1 MLELKIGLICIGLE
15 GERNDLAEKFRA
27 EAVAELAKRNVTVVN
42 ARDGYTLTGCEVL
55 GQTEKCVVADADA
68 IVYLIGTWCLASHV
82 VDAIR
87 DLKVPFAIWG
97 VPEPASFSSVGVN
110 VIHGALGEMDIPHKL
125 LYGLPGDARVYEELI
140 AFVKAAALKTKL
152 ARVRIGLIGGRAI
165 SAYPTSMD
173 PNLIKRI
180 FGAEVEHID
189 QLVLLEKARKVSA
202 AQCEEKIAQMR
213 GVYRSVEVPGEM
225 LRRAVAVYFALRE
238 IIEEQQL
245 DMLSVK
251 CIGEFMDNWACCC
264 IGLSMLNDEGI
275 VCNCQC
281 NINALISAY
290 LLANLSGC
298 PCFFGDVN
306 TVHRDE
312 GTIRLICCGGLPGK
326 LAESFEEVKVVP
338 QYEYM
343 GAGRGACTFFCMKQ
357 GRVTVGTL
365 GRDSHGYVMNIA
377 GGTAYLQPDEELLK
391 VRSWAQGFVRLD
403 GDPMQFYQNLRCNH
417 SVVGYGDYSD
427 VLMEFCALCGIRPE
441 LCEKEK

>member
-1 MLELKIGLICIGLE
+1 M
-15 GERNDLAEKFRA
+15 
-27 EAVAELAKRNVTVVN
+27 
-42 ARDGYTLTGCEVL
+42 
-55 GQTEKCVVADADA
+55 
-68 IVYLIGTWCLASHV
+68 
-82 VDAIR
+82 
-87 DLKVPFAIWG
+87 
-97 VPEPASFSSVGVN
+97 
-110 VIHGALGEMDIPHKL
+110 
-125 LYGLPGDARVYEELI
+125 
-140 AFVKAAALKTKL
+140 
-152 ARVRIGLIGGRAI
+152 
-165 SAYPTSMD
+165 
-173 PNLIKRI
+173 
-180 FGAEVEHID
+180 
-189 QLVLLEKARKVSA
+189 SA

-213 GVYRSVEVPGEM
+213 GVYRSVEVPEEM

>member
-1 MLELKIGLICIGLE
+1 MPKQDGCDELQLCAQAMCLEEMLC
-15 GERNDLAEKFRA
+15 
-27 EAVAELAKRNVTVVN
+27 
-42 ARDGYTLTGCEVL
+42 CEIL
-55 GQTEKCVVADADA
+55 
-68 IVYLIGTWCLASHV
+68 S
-82 VDAIR
+82 
-87 DLKVPFAIWG
+87 
-97 VPEPASFSSVGVN
+97 
-110 VIHGALGEMDIPHKL
+110 GALFYAQPRRRL
-125 LYGLPGDARVYEELI
+125 RVTFTPELRKE
-140 AFVKAAALKTKL
+140 VRTAA
-152 ARVRIGLIGGRAI
+152 
-165 SAYPTSMD
+165 
-173 PNLIKRI
+173 
-180 FGAEVEHID
+180 
-189 QLVLLEKARKVSA
+189 
-202 AQCEEKIAQMR
+202 AQMR
-213 GVYRSVEVPGEM
+213 GVYRSVEVPEEM